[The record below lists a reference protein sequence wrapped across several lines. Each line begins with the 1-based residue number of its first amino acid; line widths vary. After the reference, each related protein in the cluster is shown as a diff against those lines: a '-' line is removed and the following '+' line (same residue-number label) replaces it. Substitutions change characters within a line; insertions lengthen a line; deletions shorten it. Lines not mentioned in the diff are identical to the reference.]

1 MFDKELVLDS
11 LQKIK
16 AMLDLFR
23 VLFLVLL
30 CPLTLARPKVFF
42 AGKFCSINKKHYL
55 CSVKQ

>member
-23 VLFLVLL
+23 VLFLILL
-30 CPLTLARPKVFF
+30 RPLTLARPKVFF
-42 AGKFCSINKKHYL
+42 AGKFCSFKNSSYICRQK
-55 CSVKQ
+55 